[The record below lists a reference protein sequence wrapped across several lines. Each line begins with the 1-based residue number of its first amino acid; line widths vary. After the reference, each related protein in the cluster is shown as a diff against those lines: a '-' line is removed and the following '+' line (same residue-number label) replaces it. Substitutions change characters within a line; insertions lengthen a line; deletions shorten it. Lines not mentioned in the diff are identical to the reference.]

1 MKASIRCAIIV
12 LTISS
17 WVAIS
22 NHCTF
27 ATLAP
32 KTSFVEATCPF
43 HSKPDKQKQHN
54 AQAQCCKILR
64 AIVLAKTKSSTPG
77 HTDFSYVDFFVQERA
92 QIACSARMLPPL
104 LLDTGPPDALSFAEL
119 ILQQSLFTHAP
130 PFLA

>member
-1 MKASIRCAIIV
+1 MRCVIIV
-12 LTISS
+12 MTIFS
-17 WVAIS
+17 WLAIS

-32 KTSFVEATCPF
+32 KTSSVEATCPF

-54 AQAQCCKILR
+54 AQAQCCRILR
-64 AIVLAKTKSSTPG
+64 AIVFAKTKSWAPD
-77 HTDFSYVDFFVQERA
+77 HTDFSYVHFFVQECA
-92 QIACSARMLPPL
+92 QIAYSPRMLPPL